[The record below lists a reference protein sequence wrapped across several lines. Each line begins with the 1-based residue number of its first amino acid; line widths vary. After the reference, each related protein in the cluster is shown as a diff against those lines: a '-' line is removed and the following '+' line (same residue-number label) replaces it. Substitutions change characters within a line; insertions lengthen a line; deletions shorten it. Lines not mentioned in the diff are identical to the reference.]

1 MKKQYS
7 RLWISLSFLLGA
19 ALACNLTSG
28 SGGPDQQPAPIA
40 NEVSGVEVLEDNSS
54 SSATPT
60 QTPAV
65 DPSNTPIASPT
76 KGSVKPLTASDTL
89 VPTPKP
95 LCSTLT
101 NLKVRSG
108 PGTAYEPPITAV
120 EPGTRLIPF
129 GFNPVGVPGGS
140 WVLVSPDYGAFTGW
154 VSASAD
160 FLTCNITLTT
170 LPTVE
175 VAPPPPTA
183 TPKPA
188 SAPTTQGRSPQVSN
202 NGGFGDCPLNLTCE
216 DSFSSESLSA
226 VNARLTGSTTNG
238 DGVEYV
244 NFSIWDSDESIR
256 FYDRTEKSPVYCTF
270 GGDGPCN
277 GWTYEDGAFR
287 WYPGGEAVEPGDY
300 VVVMIIKGTTQDE
313 NGTFKGQ
320 MRHFFSITAP

>member
-65 DPSNTPIASPT
+65 DPSNTPIESPT

-89 VPTPKP
+89 VPTQ
-95 LCSTLT
+95 
-101 NLKVRSG
+101 
-108 PGTAYEPPITAV
+108 
-120 EPGTRLIPF
+120 
-129 GFNPVGVPGGS
+129 
-140 WVLVSPDYGAFTGW
+140 
-154 VSASAD
+154 
-160 FLTCNITLTT
+160 
-170 LPTVE
+170 
-175 VAPPPPTA
+175 
-183 TPKPA
+183 KPA

-256 FYDRTEKSPVYCTF
+256 FYDRTEESPVYCTF